1 MMKLTG
7 LIRTPAVYLVAAMVI
22 WGSSFAT
29 MKLAVAVYDP
39 LLVTFARLLIASAV
53 FIALRS
59 RFGSIRYR
67 PGDWRWLALMALCE
81 PVLYFIL
88 EANALRFT
96 SSAAAATIIAMLPL
110 TVALAAQWLL
120 REAVSGRVYVGV
132 MISVAG
138 CILLTSVGEETALSP
153 QPWLGNGLQLLAMLC
168 AVGYT
173 LIVKR
178 LSAHYPALFL
188 TAMQAF
194 IGTALYLPLL
204 PFAEFSLTVSWSA
217 LLAVLYLGAVV
228 SVLAYL
234 CYNQALSLLPASQV
248 AVYSSLI
255 PVFAAAFGGWLL
267 DEAFSLMQGLA
278 IGLVLA
284 GVVYSQTGPANL
296 DPQPLPQPVKS

>member
-1 MMKLTG
+1 MKLTG
-7 LIRTPAVYLVAAMVI
+7 LIHTPAVYLVVAMVI

-39 LLVTFARLLIASAV
+39 LLITFVRLLIASAV
-53 FIALRS
+53 FITLRG
-59 RFGSIRYR
+59 RFGPIHYR

-81 PVLYFIL
+81 PVLYFVL

-138 CILLTSVGEETALSP
+138 VVLLTSIGEQTALSP

-194 IGTALYLPLL
+194 IGAVFYLPLL
-204 PFAEFSLTVSWSA
+204 LFAEFSLTVSWPA

-234 CYNQALSLLPASQV
+234 CYNYALSQLPASQV

-284 GVVYSQTGPANL
+284 GVAYSQTGPANL